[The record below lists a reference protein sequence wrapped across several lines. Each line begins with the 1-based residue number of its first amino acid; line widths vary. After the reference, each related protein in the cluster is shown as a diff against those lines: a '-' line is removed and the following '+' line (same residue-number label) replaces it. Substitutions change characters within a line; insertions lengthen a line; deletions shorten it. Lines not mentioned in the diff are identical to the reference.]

1 MLQLSLEV
9 SKGLMTQTNTKDV
22 LFVDQP
28 AALAEAVEAIRAA
41 AVVGFD
47 TEFVGESTYEPQLCL
62 VQIAAGERIFI
73 IDPLVQL
80 DLRDFWQALT
90 DPEREV
96 IALAARQ
103 ELLFCLR
110 YAGRAPHR
118 VFDPQIAAGLVGYGY
133 PLSHTNMV
141 QRVLDVRVGGGET
154 FTDWRKRPLTPSQ
167 LRYAAEDVRF
177 LEAIRLSLLARAREL
192 DREVWVDLEC
202 ARLVHRV
209 VQGQDEERWFRVSG
223 AGRLNR
229 RELAVLREVWGWRE
243 LVARSHDSP
252 PRRVLTD
259 DLMMQ
264 IVRRKPATTND
275 LLQLRGMDRLRRD
288 ADAIVAAVAKGL
300 RMPAADL
307 PALISRDDPPQVQV
321 LGQLASIVSNSLA
334 AQHHVDIA
342 LLATTSDLQDI
353 VRWNLGLT
361 QERPEVLDGWRGEI
375 LGQPLLDLLEGR
387 STIRVA
393 DAKSKSPLRIE
404 PRLEKLD

>member
-1 MLQLSLEV
+1 
-9 SKGLMTQTNTKDV
+9 MTQSNPSDV

-28 AALAEAVEAIRAA
+28 ASLAEAVAAIRAEP
-41 AVVGFD
+41 VVGFD

-62 VQIAAGERIFI
+62 VQISAGDRIFV
-73 IDPLVQL
+73 IDPLAKL

-90 DPEREV
+90 EPDREV

-133 PLSHTNMV
+133 PLSHTNML
-141 QRVLDVRVGGGET
+141 QRVMDVRVIGGET

-167 LRYAAEDVRF
+167 LRYAAEDVRY
-177 LEAIRLSLLARAREL
+177 LLPLRLSLLARAREL
-192 DREVWVDLEC
+192 DREIWVDLEC
-202 ARLVHRV
+202 GRLVHRV

-229 RELAVLREVWGWRE
+229 RELAVLREVWSWRE
-243 LVARSHDSP
+243 MVARGQDSP

-264 IVRRKPATTND
+264 IVRRKPQSTND
-275 LLQLRGMDRLRRD
+275 LLQLRGTDRLRRD

-300 RMPAADL
+300 RTPAADL
-307 PALISRDDPPQVQV
+307 PMPISRDDPPQVQV
-321 LGQLASIVSNSLA
+321 LGQLASIVTNSLA
-334 AQHHVDIA
+334 AQQQVDVA
-342 LLATTSDLQDI
+342 LLATTSDLHDI
-353 VRWNLGLT
+353 VRWHLKLT
-361 QERPEVLDGWRGEI
+361 EERPDVLEGWRGEI
-375 LGQPLLDLLEGR
+375 LGRPLLDLLEGR

-393 DAKSKSPLRIE
+393 DAHSKSPLRIE
-404 PRLEKLD
+404 PRLEGRD